1 MADQKMFSTR
11 IDPKLQKD
19 VKILSVKMDKSIS
32 QLTEEAFK
40 DLLKKYAEKKKA

>member
-1 MADQKMFSTR
+1 MAKQKMFATR

-19 VKILSVKMDKSIS
+19 IKILSVKMDKSIS

-40 DLLKKYAEKKKA
+40 DLLKKYGENEKV